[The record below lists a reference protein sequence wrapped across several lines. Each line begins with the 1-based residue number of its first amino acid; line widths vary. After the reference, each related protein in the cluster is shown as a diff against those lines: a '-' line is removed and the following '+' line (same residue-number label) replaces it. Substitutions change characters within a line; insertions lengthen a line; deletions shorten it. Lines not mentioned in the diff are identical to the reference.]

1 MGKTT
6 ITRSLLLAAVSVLL
20 VGCAAMPISRK
31 AEVKAINKVAVVSL
45 SVNEMIYNAKAG
57 PMSDDEY
64 ARLKKKSDQIK
75 EHAGQTTD
83 TTQESVKQILKNTS
97 NLYTSELKG
106 IANWDIIPIEE
117 TMKLPA
123 YQAFTGEP
131 VAEKYFVPTLV
142 MPDTKYFNPFRDNR
156 YYREN
161 NQKTNQALTELCK
174 QLDVDAVAVLRT
186 KLGYEPAGMQF
197 LGGLGSA
204 LASKKTDAIPTVGT
218 AISVITKE
226 GNSAVFFVSKMEYQG
241 PEAAMLQAGLV
252 NFTGDDGVII
262 KSYEQAIKASAKAIV
277 DRINQEL
284 VAE

>member
-1 MGKTT
+1 MWKA
-6 ITRSLLLAAVSVLL
+6 INYFILSAISIAL

-31 AEVKAINKVAVVSL
+31 AEVKAIKTVAVVSL
-45 SVNEMIYNAKAG
+45 SVNEMVYNAKAG
-57 PMSDDEY
+57 PMSEDEY
-64 ARLKKKSDQIK
+64 ARRKKKADQVK

-83 TTQESVKQILKNTS
+83 TTQESVNQILKNTS
-97 NLYTSELKG
+97 DIYTNALKG
-106 IANWDIIPIEE
+106 ITHWEIVPIEK
-117 TMKLPA
+117 TKDLPA

-131 VAEKYFVPTLV
+131 IAEKYFVPSLV
-142 MPDTKYFNPFRDNR
+142 LPDTKYFNPFRDNR
-156 YYREN
+156 YYRDN
-161 NQKTNQALTELCK
+161 NLKTNQALMELCK
-174 QLDVDAVAVLRT
+174 QLNVDAVVVLRT
-186 KLGYEPAGMQF
+186 KLGYEPSGIQF

-218 AISVITKE
+218 AISVLTKE

-241 PEAAMLQAGLV
+241 PEAPMLQAGLV

-262 KSYEQAIKASAKAIV
+262 KSYEQAISASAKAIV

>member
-1 MGKTT
+1 M
-6 ITRSLLLAAVSVLL
+6 LAAISVALA
-20 VGCAAMPISRK
+20 GCAAMPISRK
-31 AEVKAINKVAVVSL
+31 AEVKAIKTVAVVSL

-75 EHAGQTTD
+75 EHAGQATD
-83 TTQESVKQILKNTS
+83 TTQESVNQILKNTS
-97 NLYTSELKG
+97 DIYTNALKG
-106 IANWDIIPIEE
+106 ITHWEIVPIEKTKE
-117 TMKLPA
+117 QPA
-123 YQAFTGEP
+123 YQAYTGEP
-131 VAEKYFVPTLV
+131 IAEKYFVPSLV
-142 MPDTKYFNPFRDNR
+142 LPDSKYFNPFRDNR

-161 NQKTNQALTELCK
+161 NLKTNQALMELCK
-174 QLDVDAVAVLRT
+174 QLNVDAVVVLRT

-218 AISVITKE
+218 AISVLTKE

-262 KSYEQAIKASAKAIV
+262 KSYEQAITASAKAIV
-277 DRINQEL
+277 DRINAEL

>member
-1 MGKTT
+1 MGKT
-6 ITRSLLLAAVSVLL
+6 IHYFILAAISVAL

-31 AEVKAINKVAVVSL
+31 AEVKAIKTIAVVSL
-45 SVNEMIYNAKAG
+45 SVNEMIYNAEGG

-64 ARLKKKSDQIK
+64 ARLKKKSDK
-75 EHAGQTTD
+75 MKDYSGQTTD
-83 TTQESVKQILKNTS
+83 TTAESVKQILNNTS
-97 NLYTSELKG
+97 VIYTNALKG
-106 IANWDIIPIEE
+106 ITHWEIVPIEKTKE
-117 TMKLPA
+117 LPA

-131 VAEKYFVPTLV
+131 IVEKYFVPTLV
-142 MPDTKYFNPFRDNR
+142 TPDSKYFNPFRDNR
-156 YYREN
+156 YYRKN

-174 QLDVDAVAVLRT
+174 QLNVDAVIVLRT
-186 KLGYEPAGMQF
+186 KLGYEPAGMQL
-197 LGGLGSA
+197 LGGLGGL

-218 AISVITKE
+218 AMSVITKD

-262 KSYEQAIKASAKAIV
+262 KSYEQAIQASAKALV